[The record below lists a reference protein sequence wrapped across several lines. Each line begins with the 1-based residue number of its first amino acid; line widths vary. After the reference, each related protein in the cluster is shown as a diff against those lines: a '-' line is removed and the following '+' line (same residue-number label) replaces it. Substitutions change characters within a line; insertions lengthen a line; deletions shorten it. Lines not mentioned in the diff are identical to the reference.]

1 MVSRVCQEAQ
11 IKGGTITSTSCGL
24 GYTWCG
30 LFIESN
36 AKVLANVHERILTR
50 SQTSTR
56 CHLYKVQHQT
66 RANLRPTMLLPRA
79 LRRKRCLQ
87 ISIHIFSFSIC
98 FEQQLHSVT
107 CNSRFSV
114 LRMLDT
120 VFLTLELS
128 ICNYHPCLP
137 ITHRLCFQRRRWQIE
152 PPCRGRAFPWRCVRN
167 NTEFQQA
174 TAWLS
179 AAALQARRPR
189 RSCRSTNP
197 QQYSSV
203 RGYPPLYASCCG
215 FARLFGYM
223 LHGSK
228 RLALQTKVDR
238 SEIRLLSQ
246 NVQMPYAYLV
256 LSDSL

>member
-1 MVSRVCQEAQ
+1 MVSRVCQEAR

-36 AKVLANVHERILTR
+36 AKVLASVHERILTR

-66 RANLRPTMLLPRA
+66 RANLRPTMLLPRP

-87 ISIHIFSFSIC
+87 ISIHISSFSIC

-114 LRMLDT
+114 LRILDT

-128 ICNYHPCLP
+128 TCNYHLFPP
-137 ITHRLCFQRRRWQIE
+137 ITHRLCFLRRRWQID

-179 AAALQARRPR
+179 AVAPQARLPR
-189 RSCRSTNP
+189 RSCPSTCP
-197 QQYSSV
+197 QQYSRLHPIRPSAACILV
-203 RGYPPLYASCCG
+203 WLCSIIWLHVTWIEEAG
-215 FARLFGYM
+215 F
-223 LHGSK
+223 
-228 RLALQTKVDR
+228 T
-238 SEIRLLSQ
+238 
-246 NVQMPYAYLV
+246 N
-256 LSDSL
+256 